1 MLGEV
6 KMSVIFGYV
15 MDKKVYL
22 AVDNRITD
30 AEGKF
35 ISDDDI
41 KIEVVNNN
49 TAVAFAGNYGAQ
61 SFFMKCYKDM
71 QLVC

>member
-1 MLGEV
+1 
-6 KMSVIFGYV
+6 MSVIFGYV

-22 AVDNRITD
+22 AADNRITD

-41 KIEVVNNN
+41 KICKVIKIGLLMILQVIYIRC
-49 TAVAFAGNYGAQ
+49 V
-61 SFFMKCYKDM
+61 M
-71 QLVC
+71 QLSIWILNGQN

>member
-22 AVDNRITD
+22 AADNRITD

-61 SFFMKCYKDM
+61 SFFYEV
-71 QLVC
+71 L

>member
-22 AVDNRITD
+22 AADNRITD

-49 TAVAFAGNYGAQ
+49 WSYV
-61 SFFMKCYKDM
+61 KI
-71 QLVC
+71 

>member
-22 AVDNRITD
+22 AADNRITD

-49 TAVAFAGNYGAQ
+49 TSVAL
-61 SFFMKCYKDM
+61 S
-71 QLVC
+71 LIHI